1 MSAISHEQEKSI
13 YMPCKVIA
21 IGASTGG
28 VNAILKI
35 LSALPSDLPP
45 ILVVQHMPLRFTN
58 IFAQS
63 INNLSA
69 MNVREAADGDNPAN
83 GQVLIAPAGRHM
95 ELKTENG
102 KLYIRLS
109 DSPKI
114 NHQRPSI
121 DVLFNSVAHSA
132 GKSAIGVILTG
143 MGKDGAAGLLEMR
156 HHGAFTIAQDEHT
169 SVVYGM
175 PKEAANIGAAS
186 TTVPLDEISSIILSA
201 LKNFH

>member
-1 MSAISHEQEKSI
+1 MT
-13 YMPCKVIA
+13 CKVIA

-28 VNAILKI
+28 VNAIQKI
-35 LSALPSDLPP
+35 LSTLPSDLPP
-45 ILVVQHMPLRFTN
+45 ILIVQHMPLRFTN

-69 MNVREAADGDNPAN
+69 MNVREAQDGDNPAN

-102 KLYIRLS
+102 KMCIRLS

-121 DVLFNSVAHSA
+121 DVLFNSIAHTA
-132 GKSAIGVILTG
+132 EKSAIGVILTG
-143 MGKDGAAGLLEMR
+143 MGKDGAAGLLEMKR
-156 HHGAFTIAQDEHT
+156 YGAYTIAQDEST

-175 PKEAANIGAAS
+175 PKEAVNIGAAL
-186 TTVPLDEISSIILSA
+186 TTVPLDEISSVILSV
-201 LKNFH
+201 LKDC